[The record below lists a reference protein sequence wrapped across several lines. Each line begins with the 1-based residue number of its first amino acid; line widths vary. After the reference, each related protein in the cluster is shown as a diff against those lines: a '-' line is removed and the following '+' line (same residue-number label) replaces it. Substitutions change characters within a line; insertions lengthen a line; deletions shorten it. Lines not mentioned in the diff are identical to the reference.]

1 MSGFRFELLLP
12 GTGNGEPGTVS
23 TRVAT
28 LSPSGPRVGRLRTP
42 RGVVQTPAFM
52 PVGTNATVKTLT
64 PEEVREIGAEI
75 ILANTFHLYLRPGP
89 DLIARA
95 GGLHRFMQWTG
106 PILTDSGGYQVFS
119 LAPLRRVTDEGVTF
133 RSPLDGS
140 EHVFTPERVLQIQR
154 DLGSDLV
161 MPLDVCSGF
170 PLEDSQAAEA
180 LRVTLLWARR
190 SRDHGV
196 APGQMLFGIVQG
208 GFSAALRREAAQR
221 TADLEFEGYAIGGI
235 SVGEPHELSY
245 TLLEAAV
252 PHLPPDR
259 PRYLMGV
266 GSPPSL
272 LEGIARGIDLFDC
285 ALPTRVA
292 RTGTIFTHLGRI
304 NIRNAA
310 FRDDHTPPD
319 DRCTCAVCRRYTRA
333 YLRHL
338 FNADEMLGP
347 RLTTYHNLFFLA
359 RLMENARAAIA
370 EGRFDRWKQD
380 TLGAYATAW

>member
-1 MSGFRFELLLP
+1 MLYYRGVKEFRFELLERPSP
-12 GTGNGEPGTVS
+12 GASDTS
-23 TRVAT
+23 TR
-28 LSPSGPRVGRLRTP
+28 PRLGRLHTP
-42 RGVVQTPAFM
+42 RGTVQTPAFM

-64 PEEVREIGAEI
+64 PDEVREIGAEI
-75 ILANTFHLYLRPGP
+75 ILANTFHLYLRPGAG
-89 DLIARA
+89 LIARA
-95 GGLHRFMQWTG
+95 GGLHRFMQWDG

-119 LAPLRRVTDEGVTF
+119 LAHLRRVNDDGATF

-140 EHVFTPERVLQIQR
+140 EHTFTPERVLQIQR

-161 MPLDVCSGF
+161 MPLDICSGY
-170 PLEDSQAAEA
+170 PLDDAQAAEA

-190 SRDHGV
+190 SKAHGA

-208 GFSAALRREAAQR
+208 GFSEGLRREAAQR
-221 TADLEFEGYAIGGI
+221 TVDLGFDGYAIGGI
-235 SVGEPHELSY
+235 SVGEPHALSY
-245 TLLEAAV
+245 ALMEAVV
-252 PHLPPDR
+252 PHLLPER

-272 LEGIARGIDLFDC
+272 LEGIAQGIDLFDC

-292 RTGTIFTHLGRI
+292 RTGTIFTRSGRI

-310 FRDDHTPPD
+310 FRDDHRPPD
-319 DRCTCAVCRRYTRA
+319 EQCTCMACRRYTRA

-347 RLTTYHNLFFLA
+347 RLATYHNLFFLA
-359 RLMENARAAIA
+359 RLMDDARAAIA
-370 EGRFDRWKQD
+370 EDRFERWKRSV
-380 TLGAYATAW
+380 LEAYTTTW